1 MKLIAFNYI
10 QGAYFSSS
18 IEEAKSLKGADFSDA
33 LMPEFTKR
41 KLCARADVKDATSVN
56 PMTGVSTADS
66 LMCL

>member
-1 MKLIAFNYI
+1 
-10 QGAYFSSS
+10 
-18 IEEAKSLKGADFSDA
+18 